1 MSGLKRV
8 LLVVNPGS
16 RRGIRRRTHALR
28 AFAQGGVEVQEVIT
42 THPGHAREV
51 LDARKVSWDAVFV
64 LGGDGAV
71 MEVVGALAHSGM
83 PIGVLPGGTG
93 NLVAGVLGIP
103 LGIEKAVRRLLAG
116 ERSTF
121 DLGQLP
127 DGRYFT
133 FAAGVGVDVAMVE
146 KTPFGRKRALGI
158 PLGIEKAVRR
168 LLAGE
173 RSTFDLGQLPD
184 GRYFTF
190 AAGVGVDV
198 AMVEKTPFG
207 HKRALGMLSY
217 AITATRAA
225 LKHEP
230 VRVTIDVDGK
240 RVEARAIL
248 AMIAN
253 AGAVLGG
260 RFSLGPDIKPDDGEL
275 DLCVFMPVRT
285 RDVFGLIGRLL
296 RKDFRPHPRMTF
308 ARGRKFVISTD
319 PPVSIQADGDIVG
332 RTPIEISVAPR
343 AAVFLRPRT

>member
-28 AFAQGGVEVQEVIT
+28 AFAQAGVAVQEVIT

-158 PLGIEKAVRR
+158 
-168 LLAGE
+168 
-173 RSTFDLGQLPD
+173 
-184 GRYFTF
+184 
-190 AAGVGVDV
+190 
-198 AMVEKTPFG
+198 
-207 HKRALGMLSY
+207 LSY

-225 LKHEP
+225 MEHQP
-230 VRVTIDVDGK
+230 VHVTIDVDGK

-275 DLCVFMPVRT
+275 DLCVFMPERT